1 MYRYRLRG
9 GRLPALLLG
18 SRCCACG
25 VCTRK
30 YLFHDL
36 FRVYAAVERRL
47 LTRTQHARLKHGLKS
62 ARAPGGCPPAGIST
76 STRAGPAACKVFQLT
91 FKFHVLVPLRDVSG
105 EQHAHANIRRSP
117 KSMRAMCTISAA
129 HNTNIVIAGGDG
141 RRASEWVLLFKP
153 PALRGTHPHGRQ
165 ASGARQLWQGR
176 VRNVRGPPCCP
187 STYRVAALYTRVAE
201 TEPMSARLLCSSQ
214 MSVHSC
220 RIASLW

>member
-1 MYRYRLRG
+1 MRMRTFG
-9 GRLPALLLG
+9 E
-18 SRCCACG
+18 
-25 VCTRK
+25 V
-30 YLFHDL
+30 
-36 FRVYAAVERRL
+36 RRAWL
-47 LTRTQHARLKHGLKS
+47 
-62 ARAPGGCPPAGIST
+62 
-76 STRAGPAACKVFQLT
+76 
-91 FKFHVLVPLRDVSG
+91 
-105 EQHAHANIRRSP
+105 
-117 KSMRAMCTISAA
+117 RAMCTISAA

>member
-1 MYRYRLRG
+1 M
-9 GRLPALLLG
+9 
-18 SRCCACG
+18 
-25 VCTRK
+25 V
-30 YLFHDL
+30 
-36 FRVYAAVERRL
+36 
-47 LTRTQHARLKHGLKS
+47 HGLKS
-62 ARAPGGCPPAGIST
+62 ARGGAPLRPGGVPRPAGIST

-176 VRNVRGPPCCP
+176 VRNVRGPPSCP

-214 MSVHSC
+214 MSDHSC